1 MEKEIRNMN
10 VKELKALAKERGIKR
25 YYWLRKAQ
33 LIESLE
39 TETPPTE
46 APETEIMEAPETEIM
61 EAPETE
67 IMEAPENEIMEAP
80 ETEIMEAPENEIME
94 APENEI
100 MEAPE
105 TEIME
110 ARETEIME
118 APETEIMEARETEIM
133 EAPVPEIMEAP
144 ETEIMEAPETE
155 IMDEP
160 VPEIKKAVLSPTK
173 MENISRVSS
182 LVGLA
187 KKQADLVQK
196 AINKFADWLINY
208 IPAPI
213 RRTVNTRVEKLKK
226 QIKEILE
233 NKKKL
238 SRQEVNTTGE
248 SSTPQEVFT
257 NKTEIKLVENGGRVK
272 VYKTTG
278 NLNFDLTDKIM
289 EKITPI
295 IETRTT
301 VIQAFSCVIYRGQ
314 GEIIEYSKTFKAP
327 PGTFSS
333 LDDIKE
339 YIRQCEQKRLDLED
353 AETWSKAYLP
363 ATATYNSKGVYEGR
377 VRFTSVSTKI
387 ILSNEPLLGCGPL
400 PKWLA
405 DKKCSYAIDKIDDN
419 LCFWR
424 CLVIHQRIMKGE
436 KRPEEKTNRDALK
449 LARDFYKRPN
459 LKRGDVKPTR
469 LVDFENI
476 AKQFKVNIRL
486 FEPKRNED
494 KTAWRL
500 VFGKNQFKKN
510 LPCVDIGLFVYEDHD
525 EKQAEK
531 DNRYLRQGHCFFI
544 KDIELLTKTWEC
556 VGCGQRFNRHDNY
569 NRHVTGGTCDG
580 GKTKLICP
588 GEKFERI
595 MSSTEKVFYG
605 GNTKFSYAACQWIE
619 KQSELT
625 GRHIHHALCGHGG
638 EYYVH
643 LYAGKEKN
651 SHAREIPVD
660 GYEPESNT
668 IFQYH
673 GCKWHGCPC
682 QKRKER
688 NSLEEERI
696 AEERSAD
703 QRYAK
708 TIELEKKMKE
718 QGFKIVS
725 VWECE
730 KPELKK
736 KRFCKKFRPYP
747 YFIVYDFEAIC
758 QKIYEKQTDEL
769 EITAKHIPVSVA
781 INDNLTK
788 KPSFIVEEDP
798 KELNKKFVVE
808 LLKRAREIEEKVGS
822 ANYVLGVRR
831 KMNEEDK
838 GDQYGGYLINEARV
852 KLSKE
857 TAKSYVNW
865 VKQVPVFGFNSG
877 RYDINMI
884 KEYFVK
890 NLTSLSDVNVA
901 KKENSYMFLST
912 PNFKFLDIKN
922 FLAPGLS
929 YDAWCRAYGCE
940 LQKLAFPY
948 EWFDSFE
955 KLNHIGPVK
964 YEEFYSSLKGGITI
978 SQEEYQNFCD
988 EFHKRGCVTMKDWL
1002 KEYNLADVEPF
1013 IEALEKTREQYYP
1026 DEIDLLKD
1034 AVSIPGISMTYVL
1047 NKALKI
1053 KKNSDPDLFA
1063 PGDPCKCKC
1072 KNDCQKK
1079 GCEKCKEIRDN
1090 CEICTKNEAYEMLT
1104 TGMIG
1109 GPSIVFCRH
1118 AEAGVSKIRSH
1129 IYSEADAKTCRS
1141 VQGLD
1146 ANSLYLFCSGQEM
1159 PCGKEKVFHCDPEEK
1174 DKLIQNVLNDKLFG
1188 FFEVD
1193 KEVPE
1198 QKRKRF
1204 SEFCPLFVISEVTEE
1219 QIPQHMKDYK
1229 INTGR
1234 KMIKNSK
1241 KLLGVMKTEK
1251 VLLYSPLLKWYLNH
1265 GLQVTK
1271 IHRYISY
1278 TPGTPFKWF
1287 PEEVSSARRDA
1298 DNDKNKKQ
1306 LGDTA
1311 KLKGNSFYGK
1321 MIGNLE
1327 KHISTK
1333 FTTDEK
1339 LIDKIFRSPFFEDL
1353 EEINAGVFEVRQRK
1367 RQVTI
1372 TRPYQCGIAVYQ
1384 LAKLRMLEFYYDF
1397 LDKFCDR
1404 RDFELIQMDTDSFYM
1419 ALSANDFDEIIKPE
1433 MKELYK
1439 EEKKNWL
1446 VTDEYSKRVP
1456 GLFKAEFQGKRMI
1469 ALTSKCYFA
1478 DNGKDEGVKK
1488 FSCKGVSRR
1497 QNKMNWERYKN
1508 ALFGSLDKA
1517 RNIGF
1522 RKRDNHIVTY
1532 EQSKLGLSA
1541 YYDKRIVHEDGI
1553 HTSCL

>member
-1 MEKEIRNMN
+1 MEKEIRDMN

-46 APETEIMEAPETEIM
+46 APEN
-61 EAPETE
+61 E

-80 ETEIMEAPENEIME
+80 ETEIMEAPE
-94 APENEI
+94 
-100 MEAPE
+100 
-105 TEIME
+105 TEI
-110 ARETEIME
+110 T
-118 APETEIMEARETEIM
+118 
-133 EAPVPEIMEAP
+133 EAP

-155 IMDEP
+155 IMEAP
-160 VPEIKKAVLSPTK
+160 VPEIKKPVLLPTK
-173 MENISRVSS
+173 MENISTVSS

-248 SSTPQEVFT
+248 SSTAQEVFT

-295 IETRTT
+295 IETRTK
-301 VIQAFSCVIYRGQ
+301 VIHAFSCVIYRGQ

-363 ATATYNSKGVYEGR
+363 ATATFNSKGVYEGR

-405 DKKCSYAIDKIDDN
+405 DKKCVYAIDKIDDN
-419 LCFWR
+419 LCLWR
-424 CLVIHQRIMKGE
+424 CLVIHQRIMKGK
-436 KRPEEKTNRDALK
+436 KRPEEDTNREALK
-449 LARDFYKRPN
+449 LARDFYRIPN
-459 LKRGDVKPTR
+459 LKREDVKPTR

-486 FEPKRNED
+486 FEPAKESETAKESKTEEESKTAKES

-525 EKQAEK
+525 EDEDEE
-531 DNRYLRQGHCFFI
+531 DNRYSRQGHCFFI

-556 VGCGQRFNRHDNY
+556 VGCRQRFNRHDNY
-569 NRHVTGGTCDG
+569 NRHVTGGTCGG

-595 MSSTEKVFYG
+595 MNSTEKVFYG
-605 GNTKFSYAACQWIE
+605 GNKKFSYAACQWIE
-619 KQSELT
+619 KQSELI

-660 GYEPESNT
+660 GYEPKSNT

-688 NSLEEERI
+688 NSLEEEI
-696 AEERSAD
+696 SAE

-758 QKIYEKQTDEL
+758 QKINEKQTDEL

-798 KELNKKFVVE
+798 KKLIKKFVVE
-808 LLKRAREIEEKVGS
+808 LLKRARQIEETVWLS
-822 ANYVLGVRR
+822 NPVLGVY
-831 KMNEEDK
+831 KKFNEDDQ
-838 GDQYGGYLINEARV
+838 GDQYGGYLINEASV

-884 KEYFVK
+884 KEYFVE

-948 EWFDSFE
+948 EWFDSFK

-1047 NKALKI
+1047 NKALKM
-1053 KKNSDPDLFA
+1053 KKKSDPDLFA
-1063 PGDPCKCKC
+1063 PGEPCKCEC
-1072 KNDCQKK
+1072 SSDDCQKK

-1090 CEICTKNEAYEMLT
+1090 CKICTKNEAYEMLT

-1129 IYSEADAKTCRS
+1129 IYREEDAKTCRS

-1174 DKLIQNVLNDKLFG
+1174 NEIIKNVLNDKLFG

-1193 KEVPE
+1193 IEVPE

-1204 SEFCPLFVISEVTEE
+1204 SEFCPLFVISEVPED

-1234 KMIKNSK
+1234 KMIKNNK

-1251 VLLYSPLLKWYLNH
+1251 ILLYSPLLKWYLNH

-1278 TPGTPFKWF
+1278 TSGRPFKWF
-1287 PEEVSSARRDA
+1287 PEEVSSARREA

-1321 MIGNLE
+1321 MIENLE

-1478 DNGKDEGVKK
+1478 DNGKEEGVKK

>member
-1 MEKEIRNMN
+1 
-10 VKELKALAKERGIKR
+10 
-25 YYWLRKAQ
+25 
-33 LIESLE
+33 
-39 TETPPTE
+39 
-46 APETEIMEAPETEIM
+46 
-61 EAPETE
+61 
-67 IMEAPENEIMEAP
+67 
-80 ETEIMEAPENEIME
+80 
-94 APENEI
+94 
-100 MEAPE
+100 
-105 TEIME
+105 
-110 ARETEIME
+110 
-118 APETEIMEARETEIM
+118 
-133 EAPVPEIMEAP
+133 
-144 ETEIMEAPETE
+144 
-155 IMDEP
+155 
-160 VPEIKKAVLSPTK
+160 
-173 MENISRVSS
+173 MENIISS
-182 LVGLA
+182 LARFTKKQVDSA
-187 KKQADLVQK
+187 KKAISKYAGQVMNLV
-196 AINKFADWLINY
+196 
-208 IPAPI
+208 PEPI
-213 RRTVNTRVEKLKK
+213 RRTVNTFTGNLITK
-226 QIKEILE
+226 INGIFE

-238 SRQEVNTTGE
+238 PPNAVEESSPQQEVVTNKTEIKSTPNETGE
-248 SSTPQEVFT
+248 SSTAQEVFT
-257 NKTEIKLVENGGRVK
+257 KKTEIKLVENGGRVK

-278 NLNFDLTDKIM
+278 NLNLDLTDKIM

-295 IETRTT
+295 IETRTK
-301 VIQAFSCVIYRGQ
+301 VIHAFSCVIYRGQ

-333 LDDIKE
+333 LADIKE

-363 ATATYNSKGVYEGR
+363 ATATFNSKGVYEGR
-377 VRFTSVSTKI
+377 VLFTSVSTKI

-405 DKKCSYAIDKIDDN
+405 DKKCVYAIDKIDDN
-419 LCFWR
+419 LCLWR
-424 CLVIHQRIMKGE
+424 CLVIHQRIMKGK
-436 KRPEEKTNRDALK
+436 KRPEEDTNREALK
-449 LARDFYKRPN
+449 LARDFYRIPN
-459 LKRGDVKPTR
+459 LKREDVKPTR

-486 FEPKRNED
+486 FEPAKESKTEEESKTAKES

-525 EKQAEK
+525 EEQAEK
-531 DNRYLRQGHCFFI
+531 DNRYSRQGHCFFI

-556 VGCGQRFNRHDNY
+556 VGCRQRFNRHDNY
-569 NRHVTGGTCDG
+569 NRHVTGGTCGG

-595 MSSTEKVFYG
+595 MNSTEKVFYG
-605 GNTKFSYAACQWIE
+605 GNKKFSYAACQWIE
-619 KQSELT
+619 KQSELI

-638 EYYVH
+638 EYYVY

-660 GYEPESNT
+660 GYEPKSNT

-688 NSLEEERI
+688 NSLEEALI
-696 AEERSAD
+696 AEEISAE

-758 QKIYEKQTDEL
+758 QKINEKQTDEL

-798 KELNKKFVVE
+798 KKLIKKFVVE
-808 LLKRAREIEEKVGS
+808 LLKRARQIEEKVES

-831 KMNEEDK
+831 KMNEDDQGE
-838 GDQYGGYLINEARV
+838 QYGGYLINEARV

-884 KEYFVK
+884 KEYFVE

-912 PNFKFLDIKN
+912 PNFKFLDIKSY
-922 FLAPGLS
+922 LAPGLS

-940 LQKLAFPY
+940 LQKLSFPY
-948 EWFDSFE
+948 EWFDSFK

-1047 NKALKI
+1047 NKALKM
-1053 KKNSDPDLFA
+1053 KKKSDPDLFA
-1063 PGDPCKCKC
+1063 PGEPCKCEC
-1072 KNDCQKK
+1072 SSDDCQKK

-1129 IYSEADAKTCRS
+1129 IYREEDAKTCRS

-1174 DKLIQNVLNDKLFG
+1174 NEIIQNVLNDKLFG

-1193 KEVPE
+1193 IEVPE

-1204 SEFCPLFVISEVTEE
+1204 SEFCPLFVISEVPED

-1234 KMIKNSK
+1234 KMIKNNK

-1251 VLLYSPLLKWYLNH
+1251 ILIYSPLLKWYLNH

-1278 TPGTPFKWF
+1278 TSGRPFKWF
-1287 PEEVSSARRDA
+1287 PEEVSSARREA

-1321 MIGNLE
+1321 MIENLE

-1367 RQVTI
+1367 KQVTI

-1456 GLFKAEFQGKRMI
+1456 GLFKAEFKGKRMI

-1532 EQSKLGLSA
+1532 EQTKLGLSA

>member
-10 VKELKALAKERGIKR
+10 VKELKARAKERGIKR

-67 IMEAPENEIMEAP
+67 IMEAPETEIMEAPENEIMEAP

-100 MEAPE
+100 M
-105 TEIME
+105 
-110 ARETEIME
+110 
-118 APETEIMEARETEIM
+118 
-133 EAPVPEIMEAP
+133 
-144 ETEIMEAPETE
+144 
-155 IMDEP
+155 DEP
-160 VPEIKKAVLSPTK
+160 VPEIKKPVLSPTK
-173 MENISRVSS
+173 MENISTVSS

-208 IPAPI
+208 IPEPI

-248 SSTPQEVFT
+248 SSTAQEVFT

-295 IETRTT
+295 IETRTK
-301 VIQAFSCVIYRGQ
+301 VIHAFSCVIYRGQ

-339 YIRQCEQKRLDLED
+339 YIRQCEQKRLDLQD

-363 ATATYNSKGVYEGR
+363 ATATYASKGVYEGR

-387 ILSNEPLLGCGPL
+387 ILSNKPLLGCGPL

-405 DKKCSYAIDKIDDN
+405 DKKCVYAIDKIDDN

-436 KRPEEKTNRDALK
+436 KRPEKKTNRDALK

-459 LKRGDVKPTR
+459 LKRENVKPTR

-531 DNRYLRQGHCFFI
+531 DNRCSRQGHCFFI

-556 VGCGQRFNRHDNY
+556 VGCRQRFNRHDNY
-569 NRHVTGGTCDG
+569 NRHVTGGTCGG

-595 MSSTEKVFYG
+595 MNSTEKVFYG
-605 GNTKFSYAACQWIE
+605 GNKKFSYAACQWIE
-619 KQSELT
+619 KQSELI

-638 EYYVH
+638 EYYVY
-643 LYAGKEKN
+643 LYAGKEKD
-651 SHAREIPVD
+651 SRAREIPVD
-660 GYEPESNT
+660 GYEPKSNT
-668 IFQYH
+668 IFQYHGCKWH

-688 NSLEEERI
+688 NSLEEELRPLGRSEALI
-696 AEERSAD
+696 AEDLIAD

-758 QKIYEKQTDEL
+758 QKINEKQTDEL
-769 EITAKHIPVSVA
+769 TITAKHIPVSVA

-798 KELNKKFVVE
+798 KKLAERFVVE
-808 LLKRAREIEEKVGS
+808 LLKRAREIEETVWLS
-822 ANYVLGVRR
+822 NPVLGV
-831 KMNEEDK
+831 
-838 GDQYGGYLINEARV
+838 
-852 KLSKE
+852 
-857 TAKSYVNW
+857 
-865 VKQVPVFGFNSG
+865 
-877 RYDINMI
+877 
-884 KEYFVK
+884 
-890 NLTSLSDVNVA
+890 
-901 KKENSYMFLST
+901 
-912 PNFKFLDIKN
+912 
-922 FLAPGLS
+922 
-929 YDAWCRAYGCE
+929 
-940 LQKLAFPY
+940 
-948 EWFDSFE
+948 
-955 KLNHIGPVK
+955 
-964 YEEFYSSLKGGITI
+964 
-978 SQEEYQNFCD
+978 
-988 EFHKRGCVTMKDWL
+988 
-1002 KEYNLADVEPF
+1002 
-1013 IEALEKTREQYYP
+1013 
-1026 DEIDLLKD
+1026 
-1034 AVSIPGISMTYVL
+1034 
-1047 NKALKI
+1047 
-1053 KKNSDPDLFA
+1053 
-1063 PGDPCKCKC
+1063 
-1072 KNDCQKK
+1072 
-1079 GCEKCKEIRDN
+1079 
-1090 CEICTKNEAYEMLT
+1090 
-1104 TGMIG
+1104 
-1109 GPSIVFCRH
+1109 
-1118 AEAGVSKIRSH
+1118 
-1129 IYSEADAKTCRS
+1129 
-1141 VQGLD
+1141 
-1146 ANSLYLFCSGQEM
+1146 
-1159 PCGKEKVFHCDPEEK
+1159 
-1174 DKLIQNVLNDKLFG
+1174 
-1188 FFEVD
+1188 
-1193 KEVPE
+1193 
-1198 QKRKRF
+1198 
-1204 SEFCPLFVISEVTEE
+1204 
-1219 QIPQHMKDYK
+1219 
-1229 INTGR
+1229 
-1234 KMIKNSK
+1234 
-1241 KLLGVMKTEK
+1241 
-1251 VLLYSPLLKWYLNH
+1251 
-1265 GLQVTK
+1265 
-1271 IHRYISY
+1271 
-1278 TPGTPFKWF
+1278 
-1287 PEEVSSARRDA
+1287 
-1298 DNDKNKKQ
+1298 
-1306 LGDTA
+1306 
-1311 KLKGNSFYGK
+1311 
-1321 MIGNLE
+1321 
-1327 KHISTK
+1327 
-1333 FTTDEK
+1333 
-1339 LIDKIFRSPFFEDL
+1339 
-1353 EEINAGVFEVRQRK
+1353 
-1367 RQVTI
+1367 
-1372 TRPYQCGIAVYQ
+1372 
-1384 LAKLRMLEFYYDF
+1384 
-1397 LDKFCDR
+1397 
-1404 RDFELIQMDTDSFYM
+1404 
-1419 ALSANDFDEIIKPE
+1419 
-1433 MKELYK
+1433 
-1439 EEKKNWL
+1439 
-1446 VTDEYSKRVP
+1446 
-1456 GLFKAEFQGKRMI
+1456 
-1469 ALTSKCYFA
+1469 
-1478 DNGKDEGVKK
+1478 
-1488 FSCKGVSRR
+1488 
-1497 QNKMNWERYKN
+1497 
-1508 ALFGSLDKA
+1508 
-1517 RNIGF
+1517 
-1522 RKRDNHIVTY
+1522 
-1532 EQSKLGLSA
+1532 
-1541 YYDKRIVHEDGI
+1541 
-1553 HTSCL
+1553 